1 MIDMTLVN
9 NVGVRVAKRNLCNIN
24 LFIHVGAPVL
34 YIYIYTFNFRSV
46 LLFLFLFVCS
56 SISNTYIP
64 RRRFDVCSYWDKKK
78 EKRERENLFVQS
90 NNLIYIS
97 WKSDRSALLF
107 IRGSK
112 GEEQKNKEEKKS
124 EDHRSVNVAFVI
136 IMRDM
141 LSSFFVSR
149 CMCSLIKD
157 IT

>member
-1 MIDMTLVN
+1 MK
-9 NVGVRVAKRNLCNIN
+9 KRNLCKNKS
-24 LFIHVGAPVL
+24 VCSYEGTCSVCM
-34 YIYIYTFNFRSV
+34 RSISGQFSYSFF
-46 LLFLFLFVCS
+46 LLLFVCS

-64 RRRFDVCSYWDKKK
+64 RRRFDVCPYWTKKK
-78 EKRERENLFVQS
+78 RVREREREKKKNLYVQS
-90 NNLIYIS
+90 NNLLYIS
-97 WKSDRSALLF
+97 CKNDRSALLF
-107 IRGSK
+107 IRESK
-112 GEEQKNKEEKKS
+112 GEEQKNKEEKKR

>member
-1 MIDMTLVN
+1 MQYKSIYSREGTCFVCMRSISGQFSYSFFLLLV
-9 NVGVRVAKRNLCNIN
+9 
-24 LFIHVGAPVL
+24 
-34 YIYIYTFNFRSV
+34 
-46 LLFLFLFVCS
+46 VCS

-64 RRRFDVCSYWDKKK
+64 PRRFDVCLYWDKKK
-78 EKRERENLFVQS
+78 GETEREREREGKNLFVQS

-107 IRGSK
+107 IRDSK

-141 LSSFFVSR
+141 LSSFFLSR